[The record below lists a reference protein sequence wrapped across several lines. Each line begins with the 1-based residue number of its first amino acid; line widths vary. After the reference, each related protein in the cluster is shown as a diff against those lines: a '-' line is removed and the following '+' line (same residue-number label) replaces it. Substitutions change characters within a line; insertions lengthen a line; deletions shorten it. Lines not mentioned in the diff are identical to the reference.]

1 MRIRKWSDNDFII
14 AVQESLSYAEV
25 LRKLGLKTAGNNY
38 DTVKRKIQELNLD
51 TSHMTGQVW
60 NQGERFKTIKPARP
74 LNKVLVEHSTWINS
88 NNLRQRLLKEGLK
101 EYKCECCNRTEW
113 LGKPIK
119 LELHHVN
126 GIKNDLRIENLQI
139 LCPNCHAYTDNLE
152 VKILVMST
160 RLSLVKTLKRKHLS
174 ECRLIR

>member
-1 MRIRKWSDNDFII
+1 
-14 AVQESLSYAEV
+14 
-25 LRKLGLKTAGNNY
+25 
-38 DTVKRKIQELNLD
+38 
-51 TSHMTGQVW
+51 MTGKVW
-60 NQGERFKTIKPARP
+60 NQGERFRTIKPTRP

-139 LCPNCHAYTDNLE
+139 LCSNCHAYTDNYRGKNIGNE
-152 VKILVMST
+152 HQVESCKDS
-160 RLSLVKTLKRKHLS
+160 
-174 ECRLIR
+174 